1 MCETAVIPPP
11 TPSLS
16 PHLSAARGGEGHF
29 SLSNKNCPQ
38 KSEGEKR
45 KEEFTFANKTFF
57 LSLFSVQV
65 GQHCTKLPAGVWIL
79 RRRRIVAQHGESER
93 GKQEDKIPSFFVQA
107 GERKR
112 RKNPYCASPKFL
124 PPSLIPNQFPF
135 RVCVCPLSP
144 ASERV
149 VGRFPILSSISL
161 SFTFFRESGWCWPPF
176 FFQEIVFFLPLRVF
190 LCVRSRERR
199 RVGKRVDILHFSPL
213 FLCSRCRKCS
223 LM

>member
-1 MCETAVIPPP
+1 MIPPP

-57 LSLFSVQV
+57 LSL
-65 GQHCTKLPAGVWIL
+65 L
-79 RRRRIVAQHGESER
+79 RVSGTTLHKIASGGLDFAPSADCSTTWGERSGISWASER

-107 GERKR
+107 GERKQ

-144 ASERV
+144 ASERA

-176 FFQEIVFFLPLRVF
+176 FFQENCFLSAPACF
-190 LCVRSRERR
+190 LVR
-199 RVGKRVDILHFSPL
+199 
-213 FLCSRCRKCS
+213 
-223 LM
+223 